1 MMQEPVHHHSFSAS
15 NSLCCS
21 SPIFKINPDK
31 FLPVIS
37 PVCSP
42 SVYMITNYAL
52 DNHPRN
58 IFFNSN
64 TSLND
69 FQILAGI
76 DFISEEPEYDPILPI
91 TSKSVSK
98 SNSSQTSELNSL
110 NTKQM
115 YVPITVLPIK
125 LQNPPVRLNNQKR
138 KQRGKFDNELISYDR
153 FKGNLKFYHFKNR
166 FGFIQVEN
174 EQFDAFLCEDDL
186 LLSNQNLKRFKNEV
200 YKKNPIKFEFNVK
213 KYINSDGEEKKKA
226 VNIDVFFVE

>member
-1 MMQEPVHHHSFSAS
+1 
-15 NSLCCS
+15 
-21 SPIFKINPDK
+21 
-31 FLPVIS
+31 
-37 PVCSP
+37 
-42 SVYMITNYAL
+42 
-52 DNHPRN
+52 
-58 IFFNSN
+58 
-64 TSLND
+64 
-69 FQILAGI
+69 
-76 DFISEEPEYDPILPI
+76 
-91 TSKSVSK
+91 
-98 SNSSQTSELNSL
+98 
-110 NTKQM
+110 M